1 MVEFVD
7 EAVTVEVERLAGGQV
22 RPLAFV
28 WRGCRY
34 QIVAWGRESEA
45 ERASGIMRC
54 VLVQTAGP
62 VTWELCQDA
71 ASGEWR
77 LGRRWSR
84 GEGRLV

>member
-7 EAVTVEVERLAGGQV
+7 EAVTVEVERLAGDQV

-34 QIVAWGRESEA
+34 QIVAWGRESEV
-45 ERASGIMRC
+45 EQASRTVHC

-71 ASGEWR
+71 ESREWR
-77 LGRRWSR
+77 LRRRWSR
-84 GEGRLV
+84 GKSRLV